1 MSWEVGV
8 DQDDVRVDLL
18 EGHLD
23 GARSADQACIVDLVA
38 EVLRHDIVE
47 SEGLTGKDKQP
58 EPDLVHSCVHK
69 LPKIIRNACE
79 TMQP

>member
-1 MSWEVGV
+1 VSWEVGV

-23 GARSADQACIVDLVA
+23 GTRSTDQACIVDLVA
-38 EVLRHDIVE
+38 EFPRHHIVE
-47 SEGLTGKDKQP
+47 SERLTGDDQQP
-58 EPDLVHSCVHK
+58 EPDLVDSCVHK
-69 LPKIIRNACE
+69 LPEIIRNACE